1 MRVLGAI
8 RQSKTK
14 DRAVSPAAQ
23 RAAITKWAEH
33 NGHTIVKFA
42 VDLSQSGKLSAL
54 KRPELG
60 PWLTDPAKIV
70 AFDILVTTKID
81 RACRNARNFLEL
93 MDWCSDNGKVYVS
106 LKENIDMSTA
116 AGREYARHAASR
128 AEWERDMAS
137 ERSLETRAEL
147 LEQGRWTGGRV
158 AYGYR
163 ADERDDGYYV
173 VPDDSA
179 TAEIA
184 RRMAE
189 DAIAGKSNGYIQRWL
204 NAEGIPT
211 GTGKTWLVETV
222 RQILMSDNM
231 AGLLSEDKY
240 AALRVALRS
249 RRQQRGHW
257 TSGAHI
263 LLRVAFC
270 FRCSD
275 ESRAVPLYGSKKSDR
290 PDRYRC
296 VKCNTSIRKDWL
308 ESRVEAELQAR
319 WGNRPYGIPRIVPGD
334 DYSAEIKRLSRQL
347 GQAQELDFVDTSALE
362 ARIAELRAMPHK
374 PDRVEYEPTGKTIS
388 EHWDS
393 LDESA
398 RGAFLRVNQVCVWA
412 GTDTDAH
419 GKRHPVFMMENT
431 FRSAMVDWKQAV

>member
-14 DRAVSPAAQ
+14 DRAVSPATQ
-23 RAAITKWAEH
+23 RAAITRWADEH
-33 NGHTIVKFA
+33 GHEVVKFT
-42 VDLSQSGKLSAL
+42 VDLSQSGKLSAF

-60 PWLTDPAKIV
+60 PWLTDPDKIV

-81 RACRNARNFLEL
+81 RACRNTRNFLEL
-93 MDWCSDNGKVYVS
+93 MDWCADVGKVYVS
-106 LKENIDMSTA
+106 LKENIDMSTV
-116 AGREYARHAASR
+116 AGREYARQAASR

-147 LEQGRWTGGRV
+147 EGQGRWTGGRI

-173 VPDDSA
+173 VPDEGG

-184 RRMAE
+184 RRMAG

-222 RQILMSDNM
+222 RQILISDNM
-231 AGLLSEDKY
+231 AGLLDEDIH
-240 AALRVALRS
+240 AALRASLRS
-249 RRQQRGHW
+249 RRQTRGQW
-257 TSGAHI
+257 TSGAHT

-270 FRCSD
+270 SRCSD
-275 ESRAVPLYGSKKSDR
+275 ESRAVPLYGSRKGDR
-290 PDRYRC
+290 ADRYRC
-296 VKCNTSIRKDWL
+296 VKCNTSVRKDWL
-308 ESRVEAELQAR
+308 ESQTEAELRAR
-319 WGNRPYGIPRIVPGD
+319 WGNHPYAIPHIVPGD
-334 DYSAEIKRLSRQL
+334 DNSAEIKRLSRQL
-347 GQAQELDFVDTSALE
+347 RQAEELEFVDTSALE
-362 ARIAELRAMPHK
+362 ARIAELRALPHE
-374 PDRVEYEPTGKTIS
+374 PDRVEYEPTGKTIA

-393 LDESA
+393 LDKSE
-398 RGAFLRVNQVCVWA
+398 RGAFLRENQVCVRA
-412 GTDTDAH
+412 GTRTDAH
-419 GKRHPVFMMENT
+419 GKRHPVFTMENT
-431 FRSAMVDWKQAV
+431 FRSAMAAWRQPA